1 VGRGTGI
8 FDLEVKI
15 GKIAAGLIAILLV
28 ASVVRD
34 ARAGTPEQEQAAQDL
49 RDAEAVCKRHR
60 AELMKIPH
68 VRVVTGEVD
77 GQNEAA
83 ILVEVDDQKN
93 VDEVMRQV
101 PSKIEGFPVEVDE
114 GAPSADPRILGEIG
128 HWGGADPTPVPPTID
143 KNGYYHH
150 TWLKPSAPT
159 TNPAAQP

>member
-1 VGRGTGI
+1 M
-8 FDLEVKI
+8 KI
-15 GKIAAGLIAILLV
+15 GRIAAPLVLIALMAGI
-28 ASVVRD
+28 VRD

-68 VRVVTGEVD
+68 VRVVTGEID

-93 VDEVMRQV
+93 IDAVMRQV

-114 GAPSADPRILGEIG
+114 SAPDLKDEVAIPKSIAGS
-128 HWGGADPTPVPPTID
+128 PTPPTID

-150 TWLKPSAPT
+150 AWLKPSAPT

>member
-1 VGRGTGI
+1 M
-8 FDLEVKI
+8 KI
-15 GKIAAGLIAILLV
+15 GMIAGTLIAMALV
-28 ASVVRD
+28 TCVVRD

-49 RDAEAVCKRHR
+49 QDAEAVCKRHR

-68 VRVVTGEVD
+68 VSVVTGEVD

-93 VDEVMRQV
+93 VDEVLRKV

-150 TWLKPSAPT
+150 AWLKPSVHAG
-159 TNPAAQP
+159 NPDAQP

>member
-1 VGRGTGI
+1 M
-8 FDLEVKI
+8 KI
-15 GKIAAGLIAILLV
+15 GKIAAGLIAIVLV

-68 VRVVTGEVD
+68 VRVVTGEID
-77 GQNEAA
+77 GRNEAA

-93 VDEVMRQV
+93 IDAVMRQV
-101 PSKIEGFPVEVDE
+101 PSKLEGFPVEVDE
-114 GAPSADPRILGEIG
+114 GAPDLKDEVAIPQSIAGT
-128 HWGGADPTPVPPTID
+128 PTPPTID

-150 TWLKPSAPT
+150 TWLKPSASA